1 MVPIK
6 PVEMMTELIL
16 EDIKNATWRER
27 YEATKFFLVELPL
40 GILLELFLWAKEKYT
55 GPALPEHWLDAER
68 GIVHTP
74 KPNPSDLGNNT
85 PRYH

>member
-6 PVEMMTELIL
+6 PVEMGLELL
-16 EDIKNATWRER
+16 WEGIKEATWRER
-27 YEATKFFLVELPL
+27 YEATKFFLIEIPVGILVELFHW
-40 GILLELFLWAKEKYT
+40 GVEKVN

-68 GIVHTP
+68 GIIHTP